1 MNWII
6 GVIRLNSNEYQ
17 GTGQQN
23 IDDIYACEMQDAMA
37 YEQQMYEEQMQSLMY
52 EDMQMEPQP
61 VNEAPVQNVPDKVQ
75 ASVQDEPEKTEG
87 KHAETESDEKENPER
102 QLFFDV
108 FGGLEMPKEL
118 DGLFREEVY
127 VTRVVII
134 ENREILRVDISS
146 RHIISRPNIEKA
158 EEALRK
164 HIFGKRRYTVQIR
177 EHYDLSTQYNLEAI
191 VRAYEKSI
199 LYDIKSFSNVGYRLI
214 SRSVGDWYCDADVI
228 TIAIEDSKIAHIHA
242 DKIKHYMEEMF
253 HDRFDMNVNV
263 AFEFNEADKEK
274 LRRASAL
281 VEQQKI
287 DAILSNLRDHGDII
301 VDGQAV
307 GKEQLAVSKSSEKA
321 AGEKKT
327 ETKAALA
334 TAGDNAQKPAGKE
347 AFGRRKRYSDDPDVF
362 IGRDVEGQL
371 LEISSINDG
380 IGEVVIHGQIMNTEE
395 RELRNGK
402 IILYDIKSFSNVG
415 YRLISRSVGDWYCDA
430 DVITIAI
437 EDSKIAHIHAD
448 KIKHYME
455 EMFHDRFDMN
465 VNVAFE
471 FNEADKEKL
480 RRASALVE
488 QQKIDAILSN
498 LRDHGDIIV
507 DGQAVGKEQ
516 LAVSKSS
523 EKAAGEKKTETK
535 AALATAGDNAQKPAG
550 KEAFGRRKRYSDD
563 PDVFIGRDVEGQLLE
578 ISSINDGIGEV
589 VIHGQIMN
597 TEERELRNGKII
609 LTGYITDFTDT
620 IGFKMFCSP
629 EDMEVYRE
637 EIQKGKFYRMKG
649 LAEFDSYA
657 KEVMI
662 CRVLGMKHI
671 QDFRVPRMDTYPEK
685 RVELHMHTKM
695 SEMDSVVDIETIVKR
710 ASDWGHPAIA
720 ITDHGVVQAFPIA
733 NHTKGLRKDFKIIY
747 GVEGYFVDDL
757 KDLVKNS
764 RNQSLDSEYVVFD
777 IETTGLSKKHNKII
791 EIGAVKVK
799 DGEVVDTF
807 SEFINPGVPIPYQ
820 IEQLTSIND
829 DMVKDAPMY
838 DVIVPRFV
846 EFCGDDIVVAHN
858 ASFDTG
864 FVKKNAE
871 ELGLR
876 FDNTVLDTMTLSHIL
891 LPELGKFTLDRVC
904 KELKV
909 VNAHHHRAIDDA
921 EATSK
926 VFFKLLDMLKERDV
940 KTMDDLNVLGSTSPD
955 AIKKDKTYHGIIL
968 AKNEIGRV
976 NLYRL
981 ISESH
986 LTYFARRPRMP
997 MSLINKYREG
1007 LILGSACEAGELFRA
1022 IVDDAPDEEIVRLVN
1037 WFDYLE
1043 IQPIGNNEFM
1053 TRDTRNPKTMD
1064 DLIEYNK
1071 RIVELGE
1078 MFNKPVVAT
1087 CDVHFLNPEDYIYRA
1102 IIMKSKGFD
1111 DADMQP
1117 PLYFRTTEEMLAE
1130 FQYLGSDKAREVVI
1144 TNTNMIADMVERI
1157 EPVRPDKAPPIIEN
1171 SDQTLTDICYTKAHQ
1186 IYGPELPPQVQE
1198 RLDREL
1204 HSIISNGFAVMY
1216 IIAQKLVWDSN
1227 DHGYLVGSRGSVG
1240 SSFVATMAG
1249 ITEVNPLSAHYI
1261 CPKCHFVDFDSELVK
1276 SYSGMSGCDMPDRD
1290 CPNCGTPLI
1299 KEGHDIPFETFLGF
1313 NGDKEPDIDLNFS
1326 GEYQSKAH
1334 AYTEVLFGKG
1344 KAFKAG
1350 TVGGVAEKTAFGYV
1364 YNYFKDHSKE
1374 ELMAEAKASGMDE
1387 KAAKKYAEENAT
1399 VTKRRCEMERLAL
1412 GCTGVRRTTGQHP
1425 GGMIVLPRHEE
1436 IYSFTPIQHPANDVT
1451 SDIITS
1457 HFEYH
1462 SIDHNLLKL
1471 DILGHDDPTMIRRLE
1486 DLTGLDATKIRLDD
1500 KDVMELFHS
1509 TKSLG
1514 ITPEDINGIPLGS
1527 LGVPEFGT
1535 DFAMQMLIDAKP
1547 TCFSDLVRIAGLAH
1561 GTDVWLGNAQ
1571 ELIKSGKCTISTAI
1585 CCRDDIMVYLIHMG
1599 LDAGLAFNI
1608 MEKVRKGIVA
1618 KGKCDKWEDW
1628 KAEMAAHGV
1637 PDWYVWSC
1645 QKIKYMFPKAHAAAY
1660 VMMAWRIAWF
1670 KVNYPLEYYTAFFSI
1685 RADDFSY
1692 EMMCFG
1698 KERVLFHINEISK
1711 VDKSKRSAKD
1721 EGKLKD
1727 LKIVLEMYARGY
1739 DFVPIDIY
1747 KAKADR
1753 FQIIDGKIMP
1763 SFASIE
1769 GMGEKAAQ
1777 QLYEAAQKGPF
1788 LSKEEINER
1797 AKIGKGAIEKMSELG
1812 ILDGM
1817 PETNQLS
1824 LFDFM

>member
-1 MNWII
+1 M
-6 GVIRLNSNEYQ
+6 
-17 GTGQQN
+17 
-23 IDDIYACEMQDAMA
+23 YADEMQTQMDYEAQMA
-37 YEQQMYEEQMQSLMY
+37 EQEMYESQMYA
-52 EDMQMEPQP
+52 DMQQESASYTQADVHDSDWHIADDMEEDAEDED
-61 VNEAPVQNVPDKVQ
+61 VVSDGSATAVSDAGNEQ
-75 ASVQDEPEKTEG
+75 AE
-87 KHAETESDEKENPER
+87 
-102 QLFFDV
+102 LFMTV
-108 FGGLEMPKEL
+108 FPGVEMTKEL
-118 DGLFREEVY
+118 AGLFTEVY
-127 VTRVVII
+127 VTKVTIYDSK
-134 ENREILRVDISS
+134 NILQVDIRS

-158 EEALRK
+158 EECIRK
-164 HIFGKRRYTVQIR
+164 FVFGNKRYMVQIR
-177 EHYDLSTQYNLEAI
+177 EHYTLSTQYNLEAI
-191 VRAYEKSI
+191 VKAYQDSI
-199 LYDIKSFSNVGYRLI
+199 LYDIRSFSNVGYRLI
-214 SRSVGDWYCDADVI
+214 SRSIGELYCDGDAI

-242 DKIKHYMEEMF
+242 EKIKAYMEEMF
-253 HDRFDMNVNV
+253 QERFDLNVNV
-263 AFEFNEADKEK
+263 AFEYSEADKEK

-287 DAILSNLRDHGDII
+287 DAILNNLRDHGDII
-301 VDGQAV
+301 VDGKAV
-307 GKEQLAVSKSSEKA
+307 DKDKLGVSKKEDKNKKSEGHKPDENKA
-321 AGEKKT
+321 APASSGGDSGQKNGGEKEK
-327 ETKAALA
+327 
-334 TAGDNAQKPAGKE
+334 
-347 AFGRRKRYSDDPDVF
+347 FGRRRRYSDDPEVF
-362 IGRDVEGQL
+362 IGRDVEGKL

-380 IGEVVIHGQIMNTEE
+380 IGEVVIHGQIM
-395 RELRNGK
+395 
-402 IILYDIKSFSNVG
+402 S
-415 YRLISRSVGDWYCDA
+415 
-430 DVITIAI
+430 
-437 EDSKIAHIHAD
+437 
-448 KIKHYME
+448 
-455 EMFHDRFDMN
+455 
-465 VNVAFE
+465 
-471 FNEADKEKL
+471 
-480 RRASALVE
+480 
-488 QQKIDAILSN
+488 
-498 LRDHGDIIV
+498 
-507 DGQAVGKEQ
+507 
-516 LAVSKSS
+516 
-523 EKAAGEKKTETK
+523 
-535 AALATAGDNAQKPAG
+535 
-550 KEAFGRRKRYSDD
+550 
-563 PDVFIGRDVEGQLLE
+563 
-578 ISSINDGIGEV
+578 
-589 VIHGQIMN
+589 

-829 DMVKDAPMY
+829 DMVKDAPMF

-864 FVKKNAE
+864 FVRMNAE
-871 ELGLR
+871 ELGLK

-904 KELKV
+904 KEFKV

-921 EATSK
+921 EATAK

-1007 LILGSACEAGELFRA
+1007 LIIGSACEAGELFRA
-1022 IVDDAPDEEIVRLVN
+1022 IVDDASDEEIVRLVN

-1043 IQPIGNNEFM
+1043 IQPLGNNEFM

-1064 DLIEYNK
+1064 DLIGYNK

-1087 CDVHFLNPEDYIYRA
+1087 CDVHFLDPEDYIYRA

-1130 FQYLGSDKAREVVI
+1130 FQYLGSDKAKEVVI
-1144 TNTNMIADMVERI
+1144 TNTNMIADMIERI

-1171 SDQTLTDICYTKAHQ
+1171 SDQTLTDICYTKAHE
-1186 IYGPELPPQVQE
+1186 IYGPDLPPQVQE

-1387 KAAKKYAEENAT
+1387 KSAKKYAEENAT

-1618 KGKCDKWEDW
+1618 KGKCDKWDDW

-1711 VDKSKRSAKD
+1711 VDKNKRSAKD

-1777 QLYEAAQKGPF
+1777 QLYDAAQKGPF

-1797 AKIGKGAIEKMSELG
+1797 AKIGKGTIEKMSELG

>member
-1 MNWII
+1 MNNDDR
-6 GVIRLNSNEYQ
+6 VLKQE
-17 GTGQQN
+17 N
-23 IDDIYACEMQDAMA
+23 ID
-37 YEQQMYEEQMQSLMY
+37 QMYADQMQAQMDY
-52 EDMQMEPQP
+52 EAQMAEQEKYESEIYSDMQKESTDYTY
-61 VNEAPVQNVPDKVQ
+61 ADGHDSDWHI
-75 ASVQDEPEKTEG
+75 ADEMDED
-87 KHAETESDEKENPER
+87 ASDEESVSDGDSGKVDAGRETDNHASEERTAHREENNDTPAAAASDAGNE
-102 QLFFDV
+102 QAELFMTV
-108 FGGLEMPKEL
+108 FPGVEMNGEL
-118 DGLFREEVY
+118 AGLFDEVF
-127 VTRVVII
+127 VTKVTIYDSR
-134 ENREILRVDISS
+134 NILEVDIRS

-158 EEALRK
+158 EECIKKYLQNS
-164 HIFGKRRYTVQIR
+164 RRYTVKIN
-177 EHYDLSTQYNLEAI
+177 EHYTLSTQYNLEAI
-191 VRAYEKSI
+191 IKAYEDSI
-199 LYDIKSFSNVGYRLI
+199 LYDIRSFSNVGYRLI
-214 SRSVGDWYCDADVI
+214 ARSVGDWYCDGDAV

-242 DKIKHYMEEMF
+242 EKIKAYMEDMF
-253 HDRFDMNVNV
+253 QKRFDLSVNV
-263 AFEFNEADKEK
+263 AFEYSEADKEK

-287 DAILSNLRDHGDII
+287 DAILNNLRDHGDII
-301 VDGQAV
+301 VDGKAV
-307 GKEQLAVSKSSEKA
+307 DKDKLGISKKSDNKDEGHKQ
-321 AGEKKT
+321 E
-327 ETKAALA
+327 ETKTALA
-334 TAGDNAQKPAGKE
+334 ASGGDTGHKNGGDKE
-347 AFGRRKRYSDDPDVF
+347 KFGRRRRYSDDPDVF
-362 IGRDVEGQL
+362 IGRDVEGKL

-380 IGEVVIHGQIMNTEE
+380 IGEVVIHGQIM
-395 RELRNGK
+395 
-402 IILYDIKSFSNVG
+402 S
-415 YRLISRSVGDWYCDA
+415 
-430 DVITIAI
+430 
-437 EDSKIAHIHAD
+437 
-448 KIKHYME
+448 
-455 EMFHDRFDMN
+455 
-465 VNVAFE
+465 
-471 FNEADKEKL
+471 
-480 RRASALVE
+480 
-488 QQKIDAILSN
+488 
-498 LRDHGDIIV
+498 
-507 DGQAVGKEQ
+507 
-516 LAVSKSS
+516 
-523 EKAAGEKKTETK
+523 
-535 AALATAGDNAQKPAG
+535 
-550 KEAFGRRKRYSDD
+550 
-563 PDVFIGRDVEGQLLE
+563 
-578 ISSINDGIGEV
+578 
-589 VIHGQIMN
+589 

-620 IGFKMFCSP
+620 IGFKMFCTP

-799 DGEVVDTF
+799 DGEVIDTF

-864 FVKKNAE
+864 FVRKNAE
-871 ELGLR
+871 ELGLK

-921 EATSK
+921 EATAK

-955 AIKKDKTYHGIIL
+955 AIKKDRTYHGIIL

-997 MSLINKYREG
+997 MSLINRYREG
-1007 LILGSACEAGELFRA
+1007 LIIGSACEAGELFRA

-1043 IQPIGNNEFM
+1043 IQPLGNNEFM
-1053 TRDTRNPKTMD
+1053 TRDTRNPKTLD
-1064 DLIEYNK
+1064 DLIGYNK

-1087 CDVHFLNPEDYIYRA
+1087 CDVHFLDPEDYIYRA

-1130 FQYLGSDKAREVVI
+1130 FQYLGSDKAKEVVI
-1144 TNTNMIADMVERI
+1144 TNTNMIADMIERI

-1171 SDQTLTDICYTKAHQ
+1171 SDQTLTDICYTKAHD
-1186 IYGPELPPQVQE
+1186 IYGPDLPPQVQE

-1290 CPNCGTPLI
+1290 CPKCGTPLI

-1374 ELMAEAKASGMDE
+1374 ELMAEARASGMDD

-1618 KGKCDKWEDW
+1618 KGKCDKWDDW

-1711 VDKSKRSAKD
+1711 LDKSKRSAKD

-1777 QLYEAAQKGPF
+1777 QLYDAAQKGPF

-1797 AKIGKGAIEKMSELG
+1797 AKIGKGTIEKMSELG

>member
-1 MNWII
+1 MYADEMQTQMDYEAQMAEQEMYESQMYADMQQESASYTQADVHDSDWHIADDMEED
-6 GVIRLNSNEYQ
+6 VEDEDVVSD
-17 GTGQQN
+17 GTGG
-23 IDDIYACEMQDAMA
+23 DMVEGCEADVDTPEGSVSGNESNDGSATAVSDAGN
-37 YEQQMYEEQMQSLMY
+37 EQ
-52 EDMQMEPQP
+52 
-61 VNEAPVQNVPDKVQ
+61 
-75 ASVQDEPEKTEG
+75 
-87 KHAETESDEKENPER
+87 AE
-102 QLFFDV
+102 LFMTV
-108 FGGLEMPKEL
+108 FPGVEMTKEL
-118 DGLFREEVY
+118 AGLFTEVY
-127 VTRVVII
+127 VTKVTIYDSK
-134 ENREILRVDISS
+134 NILQVDIRS

-158 EEALRK
+158 EECIRK
-164 HIFGKRRYTVQIR
+164 FVFGNKRYMVQIR
-177 EHYDLSTQYNLEAI
+177 EHYTLSTQYNLEAI
-191 VRAYEKSI
+191 VKAYQDSI
-199 LYDIKSFSNVGYRLI
+199 LYDIRSFSNVGYRLI
-214 SRSVGDWYCDADVI
+214 SRSIGELYCDGDAI

-242 DKIKHYMEEMF
+242 EKIKAYMEEMF
-253 HDRFDMNVNV
+253 QERFDLNVNV
-263 AFEFNEADKEK
+263 AFEYSEADKEK

-287 DAILSNLRDHGDII
+287 DAILNNLRDHGDII
-301 VDGQAV
+301 VDGKAV
-307 GKEQLAVSKSSEKA
+307 DKDKLGVSKKEDKKSEGHKPDEKKA
-321 AGEKKT
+321 APASSGGDSGQKNGGEKEKF
-327 ETKAALA
+327 
-334 TAGDNAQKPAGKE
+334 GK
-347 AFGRRKRYSDDPDVF
+347 RRRYSDDPEVF
-362 IGRDVEGQL
+362 IGRDVEGKL

-380 IGEVVIHGQIMNTEE
+380 IGEVVIHGQIM
-395 RELRNGK
+395 
-402 IILYDIKSFSNVG
+402 S
-415 YRLISRSVGDWYCDA
+415 
-430 DVITIAI
+430 
-437 EDSKIAHIHAD
+437 
-448 KIKHYME
+448 
-455 EMFHDRFDMN
+455 
-465 VNVAFE
+465 
-471 FNEADKEKL
+471 
-480 RRASALVE
+480 
-488 QQKIDAILSN
+488 
-498 LRDHGDIIV
+498 
-507 DGQAVGKEQ
+507 
-516 LAVSKSS
+516 
-523 EKAAGEKKTETK
+523 
-535 AALATAGDNAQKPAG
+535 
-550 KEAFGRRKRYSDD
+550 
-563 PDVFIGRDVEGQLLE
+563 
-578 ISSINDGIGEV
+578 
-589 VIHGQIMN
+589 

-829 DMVKDAPMY
+829 DMVKDAPMF

-864 FVKKNAE
+864 FVRMNAE
-871 ELGLR
+871 ELGLK

-921 EATSK
+921 EATAK

-1007 LILGSACEAGELFRA
+1007 LIIGSACEAGELFRA
-1022 IVDDAPDEEIVRLVN
+1022 IVDDASDEEIVRLVN

-1043 IQPIGNNEFM
+1043 IQPLGNNEFM

-1064 DLIEYNK
+1064 DLIGYNK

-1087 CDVHFLNPEDYIYRA
+1087 CDVHFLDPEDYIYRA

-1130 FQYLGSDKAREVVI
+1130 FQYLGSDKAKEVVI
-1144 TNTNMIADMVERI
+1144 TNTNMIADMIERI

-1171 SDQTLTDICYTKAHQ
+1171 SDQTLTDICYTKAHE
-1186 IYGPELPPQVQE
+1186 IYGPDLPPQVQE

-1387 KAAKKYAEENAT
+1387 KSAKKYAEENAT

-1618 KGKCDKWEDW
+1618 KGKCDKWDDW

-1711 VDKSKRSAKD
+1711 VDKNKRSAKD

-1777 QLYEAAQKGPF
+1777 QLYDAAQKGPF

-1797 AKIGKGAIEKMSELG
+1797 AKIGKGTIEKMSELG

>member
-1 MNWII
+1 MYADEMQTQMDYEAQMAEQEMYESQMYADMQQESASYTQADVHDSDWHIADDMEED
-6 GVIRLNSNEYQ
+6 VEDEDVVSD
-17 GTGQQN
+17 GTGG
-23 IDDIYACEMQDAMA
+23 DMVEGCEADADTPEGSVSGNESNDGSA
-37 YEQQMYEEQMQSLMY
+37 TAVSDAGNEQ
-52 EDMQMEPQP
+52 
-61 VNEAPVQNVPDKVQ
+61 
-75 ASVQDEPEKTEG
+75 
-87 KHAETESDEKENPER
+87 AE
-102 QLFFDV
+102 LFMTV
-108 FGGLEMPKEL
+108 FPGVEMTKEL
-118 DGLFREEVY
+118 AGLFTEVY
-127 VTRVVII
+127 VTKVTIYDSK
-134 ENREILRVDISS
+134 NILQVDIRS

-158 EEALRK
+158 EECIRK
-164 HIFGKRRYTVQIR
+164 FVFGNKRYMVQIR
-177 EHYDLSTQYNLEAI
+177 EHYTLSTQYNLEAI
-191 VRAYEKSI
+191 VKAYQDSI
-199 LYDIKSFSNVGYRLI
+199 LYDIRSFSNVGYRLI
-214 SRSVGDWYCDADVI
+214 SRSIGELYCDGDAI

-242 DKIKHYMEEMF
+242 EKIKAYMEEMF
-253 HDRFDMNVNV
+253 QERFDLNVNV
-263 AFEFNEADKEK
+263 AFEYSEADKEK

-287 DAILSNLRDHGDII
+287 DAILNNLRDHGDII
-301 VDGQAV
+301 VDGKAV
-307 GKEQLAVSKSSEKA
+307 DKDKLGVSKKEDKKSEGHKPDEKKA
-321 AGEKKT
+321 APASSGGDSGQKNGGEKEK
-327 ETKAALA
+327 
-334 TAGDNAQKPAGKE
+334 
-347 AFGRRKRYSDDPDVF
+347 FGRRRRYSDDPEVF
-362 IGRDVEGQL
+362 IGRDVEGKL

-380 IGEVVIHGQIMNTEE
+380 IGEVVIHGQIM
-395 RELRNGK
+395 
-402 IILYDIKSFSNVG
+402 S
-415 YRLISRSVGDWYCDA
+415 
-430 DVITIAI
+430 
-437 EDSKIAHIHAD
+437 
-448 KIKHYME
+448 
-455 EMFHDRFDMN
+455 
-465 VNVAFE
+465 
-471 FNEADKEKL
+471 
-480 RRASALVE
+480 
-488 QQKIDAILSN
+488 
-498 LRDHGDIIV
+498 
-507 DGQAVGKEQ
+507 
-516 LAVSKSS
+516 
-523 EKAAGEKKTETK
+523 
-535 AALATAGDNAQKPAG
+535 
-550 KEAFGRRKRYSDD
+550 
-563 PDVFIGRDVEGQLLE
+563 
-578 ISSINDGIGEV
+578 
-589 VIHGQIMN
+589 

-829 DMVKDAPMY
+829 DMVKDAPMF

-864 FVKKNAE
+864 FVRMNAE
-871 ELGLR
+871 ELGLK

-921 EATSK
+921 EATAK

-1007 LILGSACEAGELFRA
+1007 LIIGSACEAGELFRA
-1022 IVDDAPDEEIVRLVN
+1022 IVDDASDEEIVRLVN

-1043 IQPIGNNEFM
+1043 IQPLGNNEFM

-1064 DLIEYNK
+1064 DLIGYNK

-1087 CDVHFLNPEDYIYRA
+1087 CDVHFLDPEDYIYRA

-1130 FQYLGSDKAREVVI
+1130 FQYLGSDKAKEVVI
-1144 TNTNMIADMVERI
+1144 TNTNMIADMIERI

-1171 SDQTLTDICYTKAHQ
+1171 SDQTLTDICYTKAHE
-1186 IYGPELPPQVQE
+1186 IYGPDLPPQVQE

-1374 ELMAEAKASGMDE
+1374 DLMAEAKASGMDE
-1387 KAAKKYAEENAT
+1387 KSAKKYAEENAT

-1618 KGKCDKWEDW
+1618 KGKCDKWDDW

-1711 VDKSKRSAKD
+1711 VDKNKRSAKD

-1777 QLYEAAQKGPF
+1777 QLYDAAQKGPF

-1797 AKIGKGAIEKMSELG
+1797 AKIGKGTIEKMSELG

>member
-1 MNWII
+1 M
-6 GVIRLNSNEYQ
+6 
-17 GTGQQN
+17 
-23 IDDIYACEMQDAMA
+23 YADEMQAQMDYESQMA
-37 YEQQMYEEQMQSLMY
+37 EQEMYESQMYADMQQESASYIQADVHDSDWHIADDMEEDAED
-52 EDMQMEPQP
+52 EDMVSDGAGGDMAEGCEADADTSEGS
-61 VNEAPVQNVPDKVQ
+61 VSGNEQ
-75 ASVQDEPEKTEG
+75 AE
-87 KHAETESDEKENPER
+87 
-102 QLFFDV
+102 LFMTV
-108 FGGLEMPKEL
+108 FPGVEMTKEL
-118 DGLFREEVY
+118 AGLFTEVY
-127 VTRVVII
+127 VTKVTIYDSR
-134 ENREILRVDISS
+134 NILQIDIRS

-158 EEALRK
+158 EESIRK
-164 HIFGKRRYTVQIR
+164 FVFGNKRYTVQIR
-177 EHYDLSTQYNLEAI
+177 EHYTLSTQYNLEAI
-191 VRAYEKSI
+191 VKAYQDSI
-199 LYDIKSFSNVGYRLI
+199 LYDIRSFSNVGYRLI
-214 SRSVGDWYCDADVI
+214 SRSIGELYCDGDAI

-242 DKIKHYMEEMF
+242 EKIKAYMEEMF
-253 HDRFDMNVNV
+253 QERFDLNVNV
-263 AFEFNEADKEK
+263 AFEYSEADKEK

-287 DAILSNLRDHGDII
+287 EAILNNLRDHGDII
-301 VDGQAV
+301 VDGKAV
-307 GKEQLAVSKSSEKA
+307 DKDKLGVSKKEDKKSEGHKPDEKKATPASSGGDPGQKNG
-321 AGEKKT
+321 GEKEK
-327 ETKAALA
+327 
-334 TAGDNAQKPAGKE
+334 
-347 AFGRRKRYSDDPDVF
+347 FGRRRRYSDDPEVF
-362 IGRDVEGQL
+362 IGRDVEGKL

-380 IGEVVIHGQIMNTEE
+380 IGEVVIHGQIM
-395 RELRNGK
+395 
-402 IILYDIKSFSNVG
+402 S
-415 YRLISRSVGDWYCDA
+415 
-430 DVITIAI
+430 
-437 EDSKIAHIHAD
+437 
-448 KIKHYME
+448 
-455 EMFHDRFDMN
+455 
-465 VNVAFE
+465 
-471 FNEADKEKL
+471 
-480 RRASALVE
+480 
-488 QQKIDAILSN
+488 
-498 LRDHGDIIV
+498 
-507 DGQAVGKEQ
+507 
-516 LAVSKSS
+516 
-523 EKAAGEKKTETK
+523 
-535 AALATAGDNAQKPAG
+535 
-550 KEAFGRRKRYSDD
+550 
-563 PDVFIGRDVEGQLLE
+563 
-578 ISSINDGIGEV
+578 
-589 VIHGQIMN
+589 

-829 DMVKDAPMY
+829 DMVKDAPMF

-864 FVKKNAE
+864 FVRMNAE
-871 ELGLR
+871 ELGLK

-921 EATSK
+921 EATAK

-955 AIKKDKTYHGIIL
+955 AIKKDRTYHGIIL

-1007 LILGSACEAGELFRA
+1007 LIIGSACEAGELFRA

-1043 IQPIGNNEFM
+1043 IQPLGNNEFM

-1064 DLIEYNK
+1064 DLIGYNK

-1087 CDVHFLNPEDYIYRA
+1087 CDVHFLDPEDYIYRA

-1130 FQYLGSDKAREVVI
+1130 FQYLGSDKAKEVVI
-1144 TNTNMIADMVERI
+1144 TNTNMIADMIERI

-1171 SDQTLTDICYTKAHQ
+1171 SDQTLTDICYTKAHE
-1186 IYGPELPPQVQE
+1186 IYGPDLPPQVQE

-1374 ELMAEAKASGMDE
+1374 DLMAEAKASGMDE

-1618 KGKCDKWEDW
+1618 KGKCDKWDDW

-1711 VDKSKRSAKD
+1711 VDKNKRSAKD

-1777 QLYEAAQKGPF
+1777 QLYDAAQKGPF

-1797 AKIGKGAIEKMSELG
+1797 AKIGKGTIEKMSELG